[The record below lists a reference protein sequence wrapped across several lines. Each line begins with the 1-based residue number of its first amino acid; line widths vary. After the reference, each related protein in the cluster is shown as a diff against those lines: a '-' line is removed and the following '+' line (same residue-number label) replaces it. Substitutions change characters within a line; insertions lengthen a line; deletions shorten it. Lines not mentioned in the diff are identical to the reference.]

1 MAFVTF
7 EQHDHVGLITVNRP
21 EALNAI
27 NVQMIMEFNHLLD
40 EIENRDD
47 IYVLVVTG
55 AGRAFAAG
63 ADIQEMVSFSAS
75 EAERFGR
82 RGGGLTMRL
91 SRYRLP
97 VIAAVNG
104 YALGGGC
111 ELAMGCDI
119 RYASESAKFG
129 MPEVGLGILP
139 GFGGTQFLQ
148 RIVGMST
155 AMELVLTNRT
165 VDAREALSMGLVNHV
180 CPAEE
185 LMDRVMEL
193 AQQIAAKPQIA
204 VRHAKQAI
212 RMGRQVDMYSATIF
226 EAEAF
231 GLCFS
236 TEDQKDAMRAF
247 LNREKLTEFK
257 NR

>member
-1 MAFVTF
+1 M
-7 EQHDHVGLITVNRP
+7 ITVNRP

-27 NVQMIMEFNHLLD
+27 NIQMLGELDRLLD
-40 EIENRDD
+40 EIEADRELF
-47 IYVLVVTG
+47 VLVLTG

-63 ADIQEMVSFSAS
+63 ADISEMADFSAA
-75 EAERFGR
+75 EAKRFGHM
-82 RGGGLTMRL
+82 GNGLFLRL
-91 SRYRLP
+91 SRFPLP

-119 RYASESAKFG
+119 RFASEKAKFG
-129 MPEVGLGILP
+129 MPEVGLGIIP

-148 RIVGMST
+148 RIVGAST
-155 AMELVLTNRT
+155 AMELVLTSRII
-165 VDAREALSMGLVNHV
+165 DAKEAHDIGLVDHL
-180 CPAEE
+180 CAPEE
-185 LMDRVMEL
+185 LLDQAVAL

-204 VRHAKQAI
+204 VRQAKQAI
-212 RMGRQVDMYSATIF
+212 RMGRQMDLSSAMAF
-226 EAEAF
+226 EAETF

-247 LNREKLTEFK
+247 LKKETVAEFK

>member
-1 MAFVTF
+1 MSCVTL
-7 EQHDHVGLITVNRP
+7 ERRGHVGVITVNRP

-27 NVQMIMEFNHLLD
+27 NMQMLGELDRLLD
-40 EIENRDD
+40 EIEADGELF
-47 IYVLVVTG
+47 VLVLTG

-63 ADIQEMVSFSAS
+63 ADISEMADFSAS

-82 RGGGLTMRL
+82 MGNGLFLRL
-91 SRYRLP
+91 SRFPLP

-119 RYASESAKFG
+119 RFAGEKAKFG
-129 MPEVGLGILP
+129 MPEVGLGIIP

-148 RIVGMST
+148 RIVGAST

-165 VDAREALSMGLVNHV
+165 IGAEEALRIGLVDHV
-180 CPAEE
+180 CAQEE
-185 LMDRVMEL
+185 LLDKAVEL
-193 AQQIAAKPQIA
+193 AQQIAAKPQVA
-204 VRHAKQAI
+204 VRQAKQAI
-212 RMGRQVDMYSATIF
+212 RVGRQVDLRSALEY
-226 EAEAF
+226 EASAF

-247 LNREKLTEFK
+247 LKKEPLTQFK

>member
-1 MAFVTF
+1 MSCVTL
-7 EQHDHVGLITVNRP
+7 ERRGHVGLITVNRP
-21 EALNAI
+21 ESLNAI
-27 NVQMIMEFNHLLD
+27 NMQMLRELDQLLD
-40 EIENRDD
+40 ELEADQEIF
-47 IYVLVVTG
+47 VLVITG

-63 ADIQEMVSFSAS
+63 ADISEMADFSAA

-82 RGGGLTMRL
+82 MGNGLFMRL
-91 SRYRLP
+91 SRFPRP

-119 RYASESAKFG
+119 RFGSEKAKLG
-129 MPEVGLGILP
+129 MPEVGLGIIP

-148 RIVGMST
+148 RIVGTST

-165 VDAREALSMGLVNHV
+165 IGAEEALSIGLIDHL
-180 CPAEE
+180 CPPEE
-185 LMDRVMEL
+185 LLDQAMAL
-193 AQQIAAKPQIA
+193 AEQIAAKPQVA
-204 VRHAKQAI
+204 VRQAKQAI
-212 RMGRQVDMYSATIF
+212 RMGRQMDLSSAMSF

-247 LNREKLTEFK
+247 LKRETVSEFK

>member
-1 MAFVTF
+1 MSCVTL
-7 EQHDHVGLITVNRP
+7 ERRGHVGVITVNRP

-27 NVQMIMEFNHLLD
+27 NMQMLGELDRLLD
-40 EIENRDD
+40 EIEADGELF
-47 IYVLVVTG
+47 VLVLTG

-63 ADIQEMVSFSAS
+63 ADISEMADFSAA

-82 RGGGLTMRL
+82 TGNGLFLRL
-91 SRYRLP
+91 SRFPLP

-119 RYASESAKFG
+119 RFAGEKAKFG
-129 MPEVGLGILP
+129 MPEVGLGIIP

-148 RIVGMST
+148 RIVGTST

-165 VDAREALSMGLVNHV
+165 IGAEEALRIGLVDHV
-180 CPAEE
+180 CAPEE
-185 LMDRVMEL
+185 LLDKAVEL
-193 AQQIAAKPQIA
+193 AQQIAAKPQVA
-204 VRHAKQAI
+204 VRQAKQAI
-212 RMGRQVDMYSATIF
+212 RVGRQVDLRSALEY
-226 EAEAF
+226 EASAF

-247 LNREKLTEFK
+247 LKKEPLTEFK